1 MSAIEV
7 IHPGPFA
14 TIQDLGR
21 PGLAHLGVPRS
32 GAADLVSMTLAN
44 RLVGNR
50 ESAAVIEATLGGIR
64 IRALRGLLIAVTGAG
79 AQVLV
84 DDVPVGLGATVT
96 VTAGSE
102 LAVSAPTWGCRNYVA
117 VRGGID
123 VGAVLGSR
131 STDTLSGLGPPPLSA
146 GDLLEVGIESGPWP
160 AVTHAPVEAT
170 PPPVAELDV
179 SAGPRSGHLHRVGD
193 LMVGEWVV
201 SADADRVGVRLVRPD
216 ESDHPLLHHRADVG
230 ELASEGVAHGAVQV
244 PPNGQPVLFLADHP
258 VTGGYPVVAVL
269 TAGALARVGQLV
281 AGNRVRF
288 RSR

>member
-64 IRALRGLLIAVTGAG
+64 IRALRGLLIAATGAG

-84 DDVPVGLGATVT
+84 DDVPVGLGVTVT

-117 VRGGID
+117 VRGGIGVD
-123 VGAVLGSR
+123 AVLGSR

-146 GDLLEVGIESGPWP
+146 GDLLEVGVESGAWP

-170 PPPVAELDV
+170 PPPVVELDV

-216 ESDHPLLHHRADVG
+216 GSDHPLLHHRADVG

-269 TAGALARVGQLV
+269 TAGALARAAQLV

>member
-84 DDVPVGLGATVT
+84 DDVPVGLGVTVT

-146 GDLLEVGIESGPWP
+146 GDLLEVGVESGAWP

-170 PPPVAELDV
+170 PPPVVELDV

-269 TAGALARVGQLV
+269 TAGALARAAQLV